1 MGPAPEDDPDF
12 QGLLDEDEG
21 TAAYPDISAELPGVE
36 LEAKER
42 EYQTIMDE
50 PEPDFWDLAGAT
62 LHNAGIDTNAII
74 WDAQGDAVLQAPGP
88 ALTADEDE
96 VVYELTFDLPDAGLG
111 VVAGADDTSDMGSDR
126 CEDVSTV
133 VMGADDD
140 TAGRR
145 YPTRT
150 CRSIVG
156 NQPYNTY
163 VPRMTFLQLGAIA
176 SSEEC
181 A

>member
-1 MGPAPEDDPDF
+1 
-12 QGLLDEDEG
+12 
-21 TAAYPDISAELPGVE
+21 
-36 LEAKER
+36 
-42 EYQTIMDE
+42 
-50 PEPDFWDLAGAT
+50 
-62 LHNAGIDTNAII
+62 
-74 WDAQGDAVLQAPGP
+74 
-88 ALTADEDE
+88 
-96 VVYELTFDLPDAGLG
+96 VYELTFDLPDAGLAM
-111 VVAGADDTSDMGSDR
+111 VAGSDDTSDIGSNR
-126 CEDVSTV
+126 HGNVSTV